1 MLGGCHSLPV
11 DREAAAR
18 LEDLVPEFHEIAWAN
33 RGFHQRAARWIA
45 EQGVGQFLDLGSG
58 LPTIGNTHEVVREA
72 QPAARVVYVD
82 MDPAVADS
90 GYALDG
96 DDGATLIQ
104 ADLRDPEA
112 LLAQPALARLI
123 DFTEPVGLIMTG
135 VMHFVADGSDPWG
148 LVRRYLRPLAAGS
161 CLALS
166 HATADGMPPLAVQL
180 WRDVYTGRASPAA
193 PAGPGVRGAVLLR
206 AAPGAA
212 LPRCPGRRDLPR
224 PVGLRGSRAG
234 RQRRLPLGLLR
245 GRPPAV
251 TVSGSSRADS
261 AMSSDVA
268 VSPSRG
274 KIRCRLFSCAAASR
288 SVIASVAR
296 TTW

>member
-1 MLGGCHSLPV
+1 MTRVPQLPPELGLDRPSPARIYDYMLGGCRSHPI
-11 DREAAAR
+11 DREAAAG

-45 EQGVGQFLDLGSG
+45 EREVAQFLDLGSG

-135 VMHFVADGSDPWG
+135 VMHFVADASDPWG

-161 CLALS
+161 YLALS

-180 WRDVYTGRASPAA
+180 WQDVYRDAPVQLHLRDRASVQEFFAGLHLEPPYQDAQAA
-193 PAGPGVRGAVLLR
+193 VTYLGLWGCVDPGMA
-206 AAPGAA
+206 
-212 LPRCPGRRDLPR
+212 DSD
-224 PVGLRGSRAG
+224 GSRWG
-234 RQRRLPLGLLR
+234 YCG
-245 GRPPAV
+245 
-251 TVSGSSRADS
+251 
-261 AMSSDVA
+261 
-268 VSPSRG
+268 
-274 KIRCRLFSCAAASR
+274 
-288 SVIASVAR
+288 VAR
-296 TTW
+296 RP

>member
-1 MLGGCHSLPV
+1 MTRVPQLPPELDLDRPSPARIYDYMLGGCRSLPV
-11 DREAAAR
+11 DREAAAG

-166 HATADGMPPLAVQL
+166 HATADGMPPLAMQL
-180 WRDVYTGRASPAA
+180 WRDVYRDAPVQLHPRDRASVEQFFSGLLLEPPYHDAPAA
-193 PAGPGVRGAVLLR
+193 VTYLGLWGCEDPALA
-206 AAPGAA
+206 
-212 LPRCPGRRDLPR
+212 DSD
-224 PVGLRGSRAG
+224 GSRWG
-234 RQRRLPLGLLR
+234 YCG
-245 GRPPAV
+245 
-251 TVSGSSRADS
+251 
-261 AMSSDVA
+261 
-268 VSPSRG
+268 
-274 KIRCRLFSCAAASR
+274 
-288 SVIASVAR
+288 VAR
-296 TTW
+296 RP